1 MLKLDAKKMSACFW
15 GLALLSALICIGL
28 IIKAGDALPYKD
40 ERDYFALAERLFTVG
55 AYVNDAGGVSAY
67 RPPGY
72 PFFLT
77 PFMAMEHGVVAAKV
91 VNVLVLVLVL
101 ILMRDLINREAP
113 MWGWLAGGAAIAYP
127 VWLYTAST
135 LYPQTLCLAL
145 LLAITYLL
153 TSQRLS
159 VGSVVGS
166 GVLLGLLILIAPSFQ
181 LIAPFF
187 AFYLLLATQGTWVK
201 RFLLAAILTIAT
213 VATIAPWIVR
223 NYVVFNTFIPVATN
237 GGVNLLLGNS
247 PNTGPNSGVNVDLS
261 AYQSQL
267 SGLDEVSQSRKY
279 QTLAIE
285 WITQNPSDA
294 ATLYAKKALNYF
306 NYRAEPVTQN
316 VGAPNSKDLIMF
328 LTYYPLLLV
337 VLVRLA
343 LCKRY
348 PLSKAE
354 WLMAA
359 IYFVNALIAAIF
371 FTRIR
376 FRLPFDGL
384 LWVLAV
390 TSLAAMAQG
399 WMGQQRPP
407 YSRGGDFPVT
417 R

>member
-1 MLKLDAKKMSACFW
+1 MLKLNAEKLPAFFW
-15 GLALLSALICIGL
+15 GLAALSVLICIGL
-28 IIKAGDALPYKD
+28 IIKGGASLPYKD
-40 ERDYFALAERLFTVG
+40 ERDYFALAERLFTLG
-55 AYVNDAGGVSAY
+55 AYANDAGGVSAY

-77 PFMAMEHGVVAAKV
+77 PFMAIEHSVVAAKV
-91 VNVLVLVLVL
+91 ANVLVLVLALV
-101 ILMRDLINREAP
+101 LMRNLINREAP

-145 LLAITYLL
+145 LLGITYMI
-153 TSQRLS
+153 TSQR
-159 VGSVVGS
+159 VTTASVVGA

-187 AFYLLLATQGTWVK
+187 AFYLLLAAQGTWVK
-201 RFLLAAILTIAT
+201 RFVLAAVLTIAT
-213 VATIAPWIVR
+213 VATIAPWIAR
-223 NYVVFNTFIPVATN
+223 NYTVFNTFIPVATN

-247 PNTGPNSGVNVDLS
+247 PHTGPNSGVNVDLS
-261 AYQSQL
+261 AYNAELQ
-267 SGLDEVSQSRKY
+267 GLDEVSQSKKY
-279 QTLAIE
+279 QELAIE
-285 WITQNPSDA
+285 WIANNPSEA

-328 LTYYPLLLV
+328 ITYYPLLLV
-337 VLVRLA
+337 VLVRIA
-343 LCKRY
+343 LYKRY

-359 IYFVNALIAAIF
+359 IYFLNALIAAIF

-399 WMGQQRPP
+399 WIGQQRPP